1 MRLKS
6 TGKALVLALTVTSA
20 LALSGCATAGS
31 GNVSDHAEST
41 HGEAAAGFSSD
52 DIMFAQMMIP
62 HHQQAVDLGTL
73 AETRAQNPD
82 VIALAAQIKAEQAP
96 EIEQMKSWL
105 AEAGAPL
112 EMGHSSHM
120 NGMLTEE
127 QMQAVA
133 TYGLAALTTAQIGYI
148 STNQLEQLTT
158 AQITAFDTAQLTA
171 FTTTQI
177 TSITADAF
185 TTLSESQIA
194 NLTTAQVSALTKPQ
208 LYGLTATRWGYFT
221 TAQEAILVS
230 TWGSEDLATIS
241 DGELGG

>member
-127 QMQAVA
+127 QM
-133 TYGLAALTTAQIGYI
+133 
-148 STNQLEQLTT
+148 SELESLSG
-158 AQITAFDTAQLTA
+158 TAFDRLFLKYMIEHHQGAVEMA
-171 FTTTQI
+171 
-177 TSITADAF
+177 
-185 TTLSESQIA
+185 ESAISSKNAKAHELGHDIHDSQTDQIA
-194 NLTTAQVSALTKPQ
+194 YMQDLLTK
-208 LYGLTATRWGYFT
+208 L
-221 TAQEAILVS
+221 
-230 TWGSEDLATIS
+230 
-241 DGELGG
+241 